1 MRRIIPFLI
10 TVSLAVPAAANAA
23 PKLETDEDKVI
34 YVMGIAMGRSVP
46 PLDLTEREIE
56 LLSLG
61 LSDSIGD
68 KELAVDPAEY
78 ASQVKS
84 FVETRLAAVATA
96 ERTASSSF
104 VKEAASQ
111 KGART
116 TESGLVYLE
125 TDAGKGESP
134 ALTDSVSVHYTGTLR
149 DGEVFD
155 SSRERGVPATFA
167 LNQVIPCWS
176 EALQRMKPGGTATI
190 VCPSEIAYGDRG
202 APGGRIKPG
211 AALKFEVE
219 LISIDE

>member
-84 FVETRLAAVATA
+84 FVETRLTAVATA
-96 ERTASSSF
+96 EKNASSSF

-125 TDAGKGESP
+125 TSAGKGESP
-134 ALTDSVSVHYTGTLR
+134 APTDNVSVHYTGTLR

-155 SSRERGVPATFA
+155 SSRERGAPATFA

-176 EALQRMKPGGTATI
+176 EALLRMKPGGTATI

-202 APGGRIKPG
+202 TPGGQIKPG